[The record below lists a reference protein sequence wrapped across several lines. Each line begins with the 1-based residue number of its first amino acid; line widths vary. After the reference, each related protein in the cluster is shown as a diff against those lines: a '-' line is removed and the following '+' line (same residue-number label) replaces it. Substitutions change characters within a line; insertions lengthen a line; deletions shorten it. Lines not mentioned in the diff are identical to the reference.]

1 MLTTIKNIRTG
12 WIIAV
17 SFAICLLSCCPAK
30 AQEDT
35 AFNSLYQRYFRLYG
49 SQDAEGFYKASQ
61 QMKDYYLQKG
71 KTDSYYKIRLNEVLY
86 EAEHGQTY
94 TAIKKSDEIL
104 EEMEQKNQ
112 KQYHIVYT
120 AMGTIYESRGNY
132 RMANHYYEQAIND
145 IAPADTGSLM
155 SIYSRLASLK
165 MVREADKAWEWNEK
179 FGALCKHFP
188 DYYKVYLA
196 LKGGISFFREDRR
209 MFLKTYDEFQQFI
222 KEHADLDEY
231 GVETMNIGLAAF
243 NGQYDEA
250 LELLKTTNQDFDALK
265 NFDFR
270 IKIYEMMGN
279 EHLAITEANKRR
291 DYRDSLNS
299 DMFYNNI
306 SQVNAELNV
315 AKINQQAAEERELW
329 MVIVILLLLGIIAV
343 SMAWSI
349 WYRRINQQLKKQNQD
364 LESALDRAEESDRM
378 KSAFI
383 EQVSHEIRTP
393 LNVITGFAQ
402 IITNPSYQLNEK
414 ERDEMLNAISKNT
427 HEITNIVNELLEV
440 AQDESRNQYDKED
453 NIVCE
458 ELCNQ
463 VMDEA
468 HRQNNGRLELQ
479 YVNEVPKGF
488 TFKSNRKVME
498 KILNQL
504 MDNAMKFTEK
514 GSVELRSAYN
524 APLHTLAFIITDT
537 GIGIPKEEHPNIFHR
552 FFKVDQFK
560 QGLGLGLTMCKKMAD
575 LLGYQLYIDSNY
587 TAGCKMVLKFEV

>member
-1 MLTTIKNIRTG
+1 
-12 WIIAV
+12 
-17 SFAICLLSCCPAK
+17 
-30 AQEDT
+30 
-35 AFNSLYQRYFRLYG
+35 
-49 SQDAEGFYKASQ
+49 
-61 QMKDYYLQKG
+61 
-71 KTDSYYKIRLNEVLY
+71 
-86 EAEHGQTY
+86 
-94 TAIKKSDEIL
+94 
-104 EEMEQKNQ
+104 
-112 KQYHIVYT
+112 
-120 AMGTIYESRGNY
+120 
-132 RMANHYYEQAIND
+132 
-145 IAPADTGSLM
+145 M

-209 MFLKTYDEFQQFI
+209 TFLKTYDEFQQFI

-231 GVETMNIGLAAF
+231 GVGTMKICHTAF

-279 EHLAITEANKRR
+279 EHLAVSEANKRR

-299 DMFYNNI
+299 DMLYNNI

-468 HRQNNGRLELQ
+468 HRLNNGRLELQ
-479 YVNEVPKGF
+479 YVNEVPKDF

-552 FFKVDQFK
+552 FFKIDQFK